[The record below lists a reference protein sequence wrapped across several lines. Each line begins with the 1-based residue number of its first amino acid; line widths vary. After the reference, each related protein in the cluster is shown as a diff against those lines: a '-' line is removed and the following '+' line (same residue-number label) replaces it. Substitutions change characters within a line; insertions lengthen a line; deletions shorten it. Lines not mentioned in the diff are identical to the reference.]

1 MSHSYD
7 VPKGPSTAS
16 LVGIPAA
23 ALAALPFCP
32 ACYPMY
38 AGILT
43 SLGLSPLS
51 HTGVQATLTLAFL
64 AVSLAALAFRAMAR
78 SGYAPLAAGCI
89 ASLVV
94 LSGKFGLGIDAMTFS
109 GIAVL
114 VLASVWNVWP
124 PSKLDDVPGSLVER
138 NGVAL

>member
-7 VPKGPSTAS
+7 VPTGSSTAS
-16 LVGIPAA
+16 IVGIPAA

-38 AGILT
+38 AGIFT
-43 SLGLSPLS
+43 SLGLTPLS
-51 HTGVQATLTLAFL
+51 HTGVQAILTLAFL
-64 AVSLAALAFRAMAR
+64 AVSLAALAFRARAR
-78 SGYAPLAAGCI
+78 RGYAPLAAGCI

-94 LSGKFGLGIDAMTFS
+94 LIGKFGLGIDAMTYS

-124 PSKLDDVPGSLVER
+124 LSKRDDVPGSLVER
-138 NGVAL
+138 NDVAL

>member
-7 VPKGPSTAS
+7 VPTGSSTAS
-16 LVGIPAA
+16 IVGIPAT

-38 AGILT
+38 AGIFT
-43 SLGLSPLS
+43 SLGLTPLS

-64 AVSLAALAFRAMAR
+64 AVSLAALAFRASR
-78 SGYAPLAAGCI
+78 RGYAPLAAGCI

-94 LSGKFGLGIDAMTFS
+94 LIGKFGLGIEAMTYS

-124 PSKLDDVPGSLVER
+124 LSMLDDVPGSLVER

>member
-1 MSHSYD
+1 MSHSYGI
-7 VPKGPSTAS
+7 PRGSGTAS
-16 LVGIPAA
+16 IVGIPAA

-38 AGILT
+38 AGIFT
-43 SLGLSPLS
+43 SLGLTPLP

-64 AVSLAALAFRAMAR
+64 AVSLAALAFRARAR
-78 SGYAPLAAGCI
+78 RGYAPLAAGCI

-94 LSGKFGLGIDAMTFS
+94 LIGKFGLGIDAMTYS

-124 PSKLDDVPGSLVER
+124 LSKLDDVPGSLVES

>member
-1 MSHSYD
+1 MSHAYD
-7 VPKGPSTAS
+7 VPTGSSTAS
-16 LVGIPAA
+16 IVGIPAA

-38 AGILT
+38 AGIFT
-43 SLGLSPLS
+43 SLGLTPLS

-64 AVSLAALAFRAMAR
+64 AVSLAALAFRARAR
-78 SGYAPLAAGCI
+78 RGYAPLGAGCI

-94 LSGKFGLGIDAMTFS
+94 LIGKFGLGIDAMTYS

-124 PSKLDDVPGSLVER
+124 PSKLDDVPGSLDER

>member
-1 MSHSYD
+1 MSHSFD
-7 VPKGPSTAS
+7 VPTGSSTATIS
-16 LVGIPAA
+16 GIPAA

-38 AGILT
+38 AGIFT
-43 SLGLSPLS
+43 ALGLTPLS
-51 HTGVQATLTLAFL
+51 HTGVQATLTLVFL
-64 AVSLAALAFRAMAR
+64 AISLAALAFRARAR
-78 SGYAPLAAGCI
+78 RGYAPLAAGCA

-94 LSGKFGLGIDAMTFS
+94 LIGKFGLGIDAMTYS
-109 GIAVL
+109 GIAIL

-124 PSKLDDVPGSLVER
+124 QSKLDDAAGSLDER

>member
-1 MSHSYD
+1 MSHSYG
-7 VPKGPSTAS
+7 VSTGSSSAS
-16 LVGIPAA
+16 TVGIPAA
-23 ALAALPFCP
+23 ALAGLPFCP

-38 AGILT
+38 AGIFT
-43 SLGLSPLS
+43 SLGLTPLS

-64 AVSLAALAFRAMAR
+64 AVSLAALAFRARAR
-78 SGYAPLAAGCI
+78 RGYAPLAAGCI

-94 LSGKFGLGIDAMTFS
+94 LIGKFGLGVDAMTYS

-124 PSKLDDVPGSLVER
+124 LSKLDDVSGNLVER

>member
-1 MSHSYD
+1 MSHSYG
-7 VPKGPSTAS
+7 VPTGSSTAS
-16 LVGIPAA
+16 IGGIPAA

-38 AGILT
+38 AGIFTSRGLT
-43 SLGLSPLS
+43 PLS
-51 HTGVQATLTLAFL
+51 HTGVQTTLTLAFL
-64 AVSLAALAFRAMAR
+64 AVALAALAFRARAR
-78 SGYAPLAAGCI
+78 RGYAPLAAGCI

-94 LSGKFGLGIDAMTFS
+94 LIGKFGLGIDAMTYS

-124 PSKLDDVPGSLVER
+124 LSKLDDVAGSLDES

>member
-1 MSHSYD
+1 MSHSYN
-7 VPKGPSTAS
+7 VPTSSTTAS
-16 LVGIPAA
+16 IVGIPAA

-38 AGILT
+38 AGIFT
-43 SLGLSPLS
+43 SLGLAPLS

-64 AVSLAALAFRAMAR
+64 AVSLAALAFRAKAR
-78 SGYAPLAAGCI
+78 RGHAPLAAGCI

-94 LSGKFGLGIDAMTFS
+94 LIGKFGLGIDAITYS

-114 VLASVWNVWP
+114 VLASVWNVWRLL
-124 PSKLDDVPGSLVER
+124 KLDDVPGSLDER
-138 NGVAL
+138 NAVAL

>member
-7 VPKGPSTAS
+7 VPTSSTTAS
-16 LVGIPAA
+16 IVGIPAA

-38 AGILT
+38 AGFFT
-43 SLGLSPLS
+43 SLGLAPLS

-64 AVSLAALAFRAMAR
+64 AVSLAALAFRAKAR
-78 SGYAPLAAGCI
+78 RGHAPLAAGSI

-94 LSGKFGLGIDAMTFS
+94 LIGKFGLGIDAITYS

-114 VLASVWNVWP
+114 VLVSVWNIGP
-124 PSKLDDVPGSLVER
+124 LSKLDDVPGSLDER
-138 NGVAL
+138 NAVAL